1 MLTGMGDVALAPRAH
16 LRVTVGAVL
25 VLVLVAVVSGCVIG
39 TSSDD
44 VAQLSEVA
52 VERGPEDVG
61 KVATRI
67 RANEAAAAW
76 ETFAFLEYE
85 AGSFDLT
92 KREDGQLVDAN
103 PQVYA
108 NRFGPEAGFVVEG
121 EGGEL
126 EMIPPDEMTALQQMA
141 FRAWLQNPLVIEAT
155 EPQVR
160 ELLETGGS
168 VEADDSVP
176 ADDGQSEGAEES
188 TTSTTAGQQPS
199 R

>member
-1 MLTGMGDVALAPRAH
+1 MTLVVLAP
-16 LRVTVGAVL
+16 VVL
-25 VLVLVAVVSGCVIG
+25 SSGCVIG

-52 VERGPEDVG
+52 VGRGPEDVG

-76 ETFAFLEYE
+76 ETFAFLEYQ
-85 AGSFDLT
+85 AGSFELT
-92 KREDGQLVDAN
+92 KREDGQLIDAN
-103 PQVYA
+103 PQVYI
-108 NRFGPEAGFVVEG
+108 NRYGPESSFVIEG
-121 EGGEL
+121 DDGEDDGEI

-160 ELLETGGS
+160 ELLEGSDAGEATGEDQPGD
-168 VEADDSVP
+168 A
-176 ADDGQSEGAEES
+176 GES
-188 TTSTTAGQQPS
+188 TTSTTAADQPG

>member
-1 MLTGMGDVALAPRAH
+1 MFVLRKRHRAVTTVVMLAPVALS
-16 LRVTVGAVL
+16 
-25 VLVLVAVVSGCVIG
+25 SGCVIG

-76 ETFAFLEYE
+76 ETFAFLEFE

-92 KREDGQLVDAN
+92 RREDGQLVDAN
-103 PQVYA
+103 PQVYI
-108 NRFGPEAGFVVEG
+108 NRYGPESSFVVEG
-121 EGGEL
+121 EDGEL

-160 ELLETGGS
+160 ELLEGSDS
-168 VEADDSVP
+168 VEAGTDE
-176 ADDGQSEGAEES
+176 QSEEAEDS
-188 TTSTTAGQQPS
+188 TTSTTAGEQPS